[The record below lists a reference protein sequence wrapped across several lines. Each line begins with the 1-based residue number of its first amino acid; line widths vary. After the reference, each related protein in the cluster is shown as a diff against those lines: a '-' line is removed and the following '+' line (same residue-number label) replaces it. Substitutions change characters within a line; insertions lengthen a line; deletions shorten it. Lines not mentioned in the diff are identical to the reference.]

1 MCEGALLIC
10 TARGAYVA
18 KVAGEARLGILHH
31 IPRPPDV
38 RDGCLPYASWR
49 LIPQPPS
56 ACVLCSALQ
65 RSLLLAGTLSGLI
78 LGACLLSSFGVVQLL
93 SWQ

>member
-31 IPRPPDV
+31 IPRPPNV

-56 ACVLCSALQ
+56 ACVLLSALQ
-65 RSLLLAGTLSGLI
+65 RSLLPTGTLFGLI
-78 LGACLLSSFGVVQLL
+78 KGAYLLSSFRVAQPLL
-93 SWQ
+93 